1 MTDLDGFATRLGH
14 CFTDPALLEQALTHR
29 SAGGRH
35 NERLEFLGDALL
47 GLVIADELYRLRPHA
62 DEGEL
67 SRMRASLVR
76 RETLAEL
83 ARGLDLG
90 DHLRLGAGELKSGGY
105 RRDSVLA
112 NGLEAL
118 IGAAYLD
125 GGFAAGRALLLRLY
139 AERLASL
146 PPQGPE
152 KDPKTRLQEYLQARG
167 LPLPEY
173 SVVEVAGEDHDR
185 TYTVACQVDGLA
197 APLNGVGLSRR
208 KAEQAAACH
217 ALAQLAQ
224 SR

>member
-1 MTDLDGFATRLGH
+1 MADAEGFAVRLGH
-14 CFTDPALLEQALTHR
+14 PFADSTLLEQALTHR
-29 SAGGRH
+29 STGGGH

-83 ARGLDLG
+83 ARDLALG
-90 DHLRLGAGELKSGGY
+90 DHLRLGPGELKSGGY

-112 NGLEAL
+112 NGLEAV

-139 AERLASL
+139 AERLANL
-146 PPQGPE
+146 PANAPD
-152 KDPKTRLQEYLQARG
+152 KDPKTQLQEYLQARG

-173 SVVEVAGEDHDR
+173 RVTNTSGEDHDR
-185 TYTVACQVDGLA
+185 TFTVECLVDGA
-197 APLNGVGLSRR
+197 GEPFGGSGPSRR
-208 KAEQAAACH
+208 RAEQAAAAR
-217 ALAQLAQ
+217 ALDGLVAG
-224 SR
+224 

>member
-1 MTDLDGFATRLGH
+1 MRELEGFAERLGH
-14 CFTDPALLEQALTHR
+14 PFADHALFEQALTHR

-83 ARGLDLG
+83 ARDLDLG

-139 AERLASL
+139 AGHLANL
-146 PPQGPE
+146 PLQGPE

-173 SVVEVAGEDHDR
+173 CVVEVAGEDHDR
-185 TYTVACQVDGLA
+185 TYTVTCQVDGLA

-208 KAEQAAACH
+208 KAEQAAARH
-217 ALAQLAQ
+217 ALARLTDG
-224 SR
+224 